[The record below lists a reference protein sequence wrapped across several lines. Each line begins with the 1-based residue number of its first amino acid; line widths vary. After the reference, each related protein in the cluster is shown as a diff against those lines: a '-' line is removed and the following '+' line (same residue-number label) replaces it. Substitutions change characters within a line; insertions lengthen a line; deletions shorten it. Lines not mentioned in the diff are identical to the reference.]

1 MEKTR
6 TSGKYVTSK
15 QYKKNRLTCSV
26 LITKT
31 NTITLFKTNKNDSK
45 TNSRHRYI
53 VSFANFEQT

>member
-1 MEKTR
+1 M
-6 TSGKYVTSK
+6 SGKYVTSK
-15 QYKKNRLTCSV
+15 QQGHKKNRLTCSV